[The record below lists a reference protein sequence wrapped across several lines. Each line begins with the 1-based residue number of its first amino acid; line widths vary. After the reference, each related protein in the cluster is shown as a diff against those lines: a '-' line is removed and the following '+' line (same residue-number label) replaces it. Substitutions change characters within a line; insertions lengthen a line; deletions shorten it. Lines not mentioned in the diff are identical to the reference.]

1 MNLTNVSNPQ
11 YEGELKDELRR
22 GLEKSLEETA
32 GQGLALDLRHEAVVH
47 RQLSVH
53 AEQGVEKS
61 KVSENL
67 NYL

>member
-1 MNLTNVSNPQ
+1 MNLTNVSDPQ
-11 YEGELKDELRR
+11 YERELKDELRR